1 MALDDILDE
10 HEQSERVL
18 DWLRRN
24 GAALIGGIAL
34 GLALI
39 FGWHWW
45 QGRQQAAQADA
56 AARFQQMVD
65 GFEAGN
71 LAEQSKLTS
80 FEQPLYRTLGGLS
93 LAKAQLAADQRDAAI
108 ATLRGIDAKDPALA
122 AIVRER
128 LARLLVDSGKP
139 ADAVTLLGPADTAG
153 ALEARGDAQFALGER
168 DAARASYV
176 QALKQMDVDAPQRRL
191 VELKLTQVGGIP
203 SQPEAQS

>member
-18 DWLRRN
+18 AWLRRN

-56 AARFQQMVD
+56 AARFQTMVD
-65 GFEAGN
+65 AFEAGN
-71 LAEQSKLTS
+71 LSERSKLES
-80 FEQPLYRTLGGLS
+80 FEQPIYRTLGGLA
-93 LAKAQLAADQRDAAI
+93 LAKAQLAAGQRDAAI
-108 ATLRGIDAKDPALA
+108 ASLRAIDAQDPAFT
-122 AIVRER
+122 AIVNER
-128 LARLLVDSGKP
+128 LARLLVDGGKP
-139 ADAVTLLGPADTAG
+139 ADAVKLLGTAATPG
-153 ALEARGDAQFALGER
+153 ALEARGDAQFALGQA
-168 DAARASYV
+168 DAARESYA
-176 QALKQMDVDAPQRRL
+176 QALKQMDIDAPQRRL

-203 SQPEAQS
+203 SKPEAES